1 MPRPADG
8 NAPPGLEERDVP
20 TGAAALAKGLYLLEV
35 IGDFETPPRFKDLQ
49 ARTGLSKGTLAR
61 MLNTLVLFRLVRHEE
76 SDATY
81 RLGHRLFELAHR
93 VWEEFDLRGAAAP
106 VLDRL
111 ADDMSETV
119 AICSIDGEEILYI
132 DHRSRGG
139 AFGFRIE
146 VGRRAPL
153 HCTAGG
159 KVLLAFASPQEQRA
173 LLDRLQ
179 FVRYSDRTITDRETL
194 IAELALTRARGYAIS
209 ISEHVPGVS
218 SAAAPI
224 FDHTGKAIA
233 AVGVFG
239 PSERIANDTLH
250 IWGRD
255 LMAAGRQVS
264 GNVGAAPM
272 NINSYVRS
280 DTVADPALQCVL
292 PWGAH
297 LAEGPLWSSD
307 EQRLYWV
314 DILAPSVHRFDP
326 ATGDNKEVVMPRLVS
341 ALVPRRDG
349 AFAALTQS
357 GVAAFDFEQGA
368 ISALVNPEADIPDN
382 RFNDGRCDRRGRLW
396 AGTMPLDATKPT
408 GSLYVIDP
416 DLSWRRADTGFSVAN
431 GLDWSPD
438 DKTFYFV
445 DSAPGRIY
453 QYDFDID
460 AGAVSNRRLFAEVPG
475 SSGRPDGLAVDSEGF
490 VWCAIWDGWCVRRY
504 APDGRIDR
512 EIRMPVPRPTSVAF
526 GGPDLKTLYITTA
539 RVRLPSRVLAEAPF
553 SGGLF
558 AIEVPV
564 AGMPPAAFGG

>member
-8 NAPPGLEERDVP
+8 PSGLEDRDVP
-20 TGAAALAKGLYLLEV
+20 TGAAALAKGLHLLEV

-49 ARTGLSKGTLAR
+49 TRTGLSKGTLAR

-93 VWEEFDLRGAAAP
+93 VWENFDLRGAAAP

-111 ADDMSETV
+111 AEDMSETV

-159 KVLLAFASPQEQRA
+159 KVLLAFAAPHEQRA

-179 FVRYSDRTITDRETL
+179 LIRHSDRTITDRDAL
-194 IAELALTRARGYAIS
+194 VAELALIRARGYSVS

-233 AVGVFG
+233 AISVHG
-239 PSERIANDTLH
+239 PGERMPTDTVH

-272 NINSYVRS
+272 NINSYVRT
-280 DTVADPALQCVL
+280 DLVADPGVQCVL

-297 LAEGPLWSSD
+297 LAEGPLWVPED
-307 EQRLYWV
+307 KRLYWV

-326 ATGDNKEVVMPRLVS
+326 TTGDNREVIMPGLVS
-341 ALVPRRDG
+341 ALLPRQG
-349 AFAALTQS
+349 NGFIALAQH
-357 GVAAFDFEQGA
+357 GVSAFDFETGA
-368 ISALVNPEADIPDN
+368 LSPLVNPEADIPDN

-396 AGTMPLDATKPT
+396 AGTMPLDATKPA
-408 GSLYVIDP
+408 GSLYVVNP
-416 DLSWRRADTGFSVAN
+416 DLSWRRVDTGFSVAN

-438 DKTFYFV
+438 DRTFYFV

-453 QYDFDID
+453 AYDFDID
-460 AGAVSNRRLFAEVPG
+460 AGAISNRRLFAEVPAAA
-475 SSGRPDGLAVDSEGF
+475 GRPDGLAVDSEGF
-490 VWCAIWDGWCVRRY
+490 VWCAIWDGWCIRRY
-504 APDGRIDR
+504 APNGSVDR
-512 EIRMPVPRPTSVAF
+512 EIRVPVPRPTSVTF
-526 GGPDLKTLYITTA
+526 GGPELKTLYITTA

-558 AIEVPV
+558 TIDVRV
-564 AGMPPAAFGG
+564 AGLPATKFLG

>member
-1 MPRPADG
+1 MHRPADG
-8 NAPPGLEERDVP
+8 NGTPGLEDRDVP
-20 TGAAALAKGLYLLEV
+20 AGAAALAKGLHLLEV
-35 IGDFETPPRFKDLQ
+35 IGDFESPPRFKDLQ

-61 MLNTLVLFRLVRHEE
+61 ILNTLVLFRLVRHEE

-93 VWEEFDLRGAAAP
+93 VWEDFDLRGAAAP

-111 ADDMSETV
+111 AEDMSETV

-159 KVLLAFASPQEQRA
+159 KVLLAFAAPHEQRA

-179 FVRYSDRTITDRETL
+179 LARYSDRTITDREAL
-194 IAELALTRARGYAIS
+194 IAELALTRARGYAVS

-239 PSERIANDTLH
+239 PSERMATDTLH

-272 NINSYVRS
+272 NINSYVRT
-280 DTVADPALQCVL
+280 DLVADPGVQCVL

-297 LAEGPLWSSD
+297 LAEGPLWVPE

-326 ATGDNKEVVMPRLVS
+326 ATGDNREVVMPGLVS
-341 ALVPRRDG
+341 ALLPRQG
-349 AFAALTQS
+349 HGFIALSQT
-357 GVAAFDFEQGA
+357 GVAAFDFEKGDM
-368 ISALVNPEADIPDN
+368 SPLVNPEADIPDN

-396 AGTMPLDATKPT
+396 AGTMPLDATKPA
-408 GSLYVIDP
+408 GSLYVINP
-416 DLSWRRADTGFSVAN
+416 DLSWRRVDTGFSVAN

-438 DKTFYFV
+438 DRTFYFV

-453 QYDFDID
+453 AYDFDID
-460 AGAVSNRRLFAEVPG
+460 SGAISNRRIFAEVPAA
-475 SSGRPDGLAVDSEGF
+475 SGRPDGLTVDSEGF
-490 VWCAIWDGWCVRRY
+490 VWCAIWDGWCIRRY
-504 APDGRIDR
+504 APDGSVDR
-512 EIRMPVPRPTSVAF
+512 EIRMPVPRPTSVTF
-526 GGPDLKTLYITTA
+526 GGKDLKTLYITTA
-539 RVRLPSRVLAEAPF
+539 RVRLPSRVLAEAPY

-558 AIEVPV
+558 AIDVPV
-564 AGMPPAAFGG
+564 AGVPTTKFLG